1 MSSILDNSY
10 PFVFK
15 TAAYSELP
23 FEDLASDTEIRVR
36 TVTRAMDGFQKE
48 ALVMYGPT
56 GTSWRI
62 VCDEG
67 PWLNGTDLAPF
78 PLAYFTTGLAVSLV
92 SEVQALARQR
102 DIMVRDIKVTVD
114 NYYAMEGS
122 IAKGT
127 MTGSAMPVRVKFD
140 IDADASKGILNELG
154 VLAVTASPAF
164 AIMSSALNSC
174 FLLSKNGIDVQLD
187 KTISAMGYNVNDP
200 ARLFDSVEPAS
211 MQNFLPDILS
221 KGEDGLMIV
230 TGGSQGSGSG
240 LAMEQK
246 RNLHLRGVCTL
257 RDDGIKETLVQLSKP
272 ISGVYRILA
281 DESARFGGAERAPG
295 ALAYVAA
302 GVSFCFMTQLG
313 RYAHLAK
320 QDLSDYRIVQD
331 TWFSLPSATADGETA
346 AQARP
351 VNTHVFIDSS
361 ENDDAARKLVAMGEQ
376 SCYLHAAYRG
386 SNRSHFVL

>member
-102 DIMVRDIKVTVD
+102 DIMVHDIKVTVD

-140 IDADASKGILNELG
+140 IDADTSKGILNELG

-211 MQNFLPDILS
+211 TQNFLPDILS

>member
-1 MSSILDNSY
+1 MSSILDNPY

-15 TAAYSELP
+15 TAANSELP

-36 TVTRAMDGFQKE
+36 TVTRAMEGFQKE

-102 DIMVRDIKVTVD
+102 DIMVRNIKVTVD

-140 IDADASKGILNELG
+140 IDADASKGMLNELG

-164 AIMSSALNSC
+164 VIMSSALNSC

-187 KTISAMGYNVNDP
+187 KTISAVGYNVNDP
-200 ARLFDSVEPAS
+200 ASLFDSVEPAS
-211 MQNFLPDILS
+211 TQNFLPEILS

-230 TGGSQGSGSG
+230 TGVSQGSGSG

-272 ISGVYRILA
+272 VSGVYRILA

-295 ALAYVAA
+295 ALAYIAA

>member
-1 MSSILDNSY
+1 MPSILDNSY

-15 TAAYSELP
+15 TAPYSVLP
-23 FEDLASDTEIRVR
+23 FDDLASDSEIRVR
-36 TVTRAMDGFQKE
+36 TVTRAMEGFQKE

-56 GTSWRI
+56 GTTWRI

-92 SEVQALARQR
+92 SEVQALVRQR
-102 DIMVRDIKVTVD
+102 NISVGDIKVTVD
-114 NYYAMEGS
+114 SYYAMEGS

-127 MTGSAMPVRVKFD
+127 MTGSAMPVRVKFET
-140 IDADASKGILNELG
+140 DAETSKGMLNELG
-154 VLAVTASPAF
+154 VLAMAASPAI
-164 AIMSSALNSC
+164 AIMSSVLNSR
-174 FLLSKNGIDVQLD
+174 FLLSKNGVDVELD
-187 KTISAMGYNVNDP
+187 KAIAATGYKVDDP
-200 ARLFDSVEPAS
+200 ACLFDNVEPAS
-211 MQNFLPDILS
+211 VQSYLPEILS

-230 TGGSQGSGSG
+230 SGGSQGSGSG

-246 RNLHLRGVCTL
+246 RSLHLRGVCTS

-272 ISGVYRILA
+272 VSGVYRILA

-361 ENDDAARKLVAMGEQ
+361 ENDDAARKLVTMGEQ

>member
-1 MSSILDNSY
+1 
-10 PFVFK
+10 
-15 TAAYSELP
+15 
-23 FEDLASDTEIRVR
+23 
-36 TVTRAMDGFQKE
+36 
-48 ALVMYGPT
+48 
-56 GTSWRI
+56 
-62 VCDEG
+62 
-67 PWLNGTDLAPF
+67 
-78 PLAYFTTGLAVSLV
+78 
-92 SEVQALARQR
+92 
-102 DIMVRDIKVTVD
+102 
-114 NYYAMEGS
+114 
-122 IAKGT
+122 
-127 MTGSAMPVRVKFD
+127 
-140 IDADASKGILNELG
+140 
-154 VLAVTASPAF
+154 
-164 AIMSSALNSC
+164 LNSC

-211 MQNFLPDILS
+211 TQNFLPDILS

-361 ENDDAARKLVAMGEQ
+361 ENDDAARKFVAMGEQ

>member
-1 MSSILDNSY
+1 MSSILDNPY

-15 TAAYSELP
+15 TAANSKLP

-36 TVTRAMDGFQKE
+36 TVTRAMEGFQKE

-140 IDADASKGILNELG
+140 IDADASKGMLNELG

-187 KTISAMGYNVNDP
+187 KTISAVGYNVNDP

-211 MQNFLPDILS
+211 TQNFLPDILS

-281 DESARFGGAERAPG
+281 DESARFG
-295 ALAYVAA
+295 
-302 GVSFCFMTQLG
+302 
-313 RYAHLAK
+313 
-320 QDLSDYRIVQD
+320 
-331 TWFSLPSATADGETA
+331 
-346 AQARP
+346 
-351 VNTHVFIDSS
+351 
-361 ENDDAARKLVAMGEQ
+361 
-376 SCYLHAAYRG
+376 
-386 SNRSHFVL
+386 

>member
-1 MSSILDNSY
+1 MSSILDNPY

-15 TAAYSELP
+15 TAANSKLP

-36 TVTRAMDGFQKE
+36 TVTRAMEGFQKE

-114 NYYAMEGS
+114 NYYAMDGS

-154 VLAVTASPAF
+154 VLAVAASPAF

-174 FLLSKNGIDVQLD
+174 FLLSKNGFDVQLD

-200 ARLFDSVEPAS
+200 ACLFDSVEPAS
-211 MQNFLPDILS
+211 TQNFLPEILS

-246 RNLHLRGVCTL
+246 RSLHLRGVCTL

-272 ISGVYRILA
+272 VSGVYRILA

-295 ALAYVAA
+295 ALAYIAA

-331 TWFSLPSATADGETA
+331 TWFSLPSATADGDTA
-346 AQARP
+346 AQAMP

-386 SNRSHFVL
+386 SNRAHFVL